1 MSPTAAG
8 SWAQIG
14 AELRMALPAV
24 ELAAAESATPTS
36 YFTDPRLS
44 PVLWKIATG
53 VGFTGGRVLE
63 TGCGSGA
70 FMAAAPADLR
80 LRWTG
85 VERDPT
91 SARIAQAR
99 FPGAQI
105 IASPLE
111 LVPLPAGVFDLAIG
125 NVPFADVQIYD
136 KDAPKLNLHNY
147 CLWRSLQAVHPGGYV
162 IALTSRYTM
171 DAASPGQRAE
181 LAALGDLVGAIRLP
195 SGALGEAGTRAIADI
210 VVLRRRGEHEPQ
222 RGANWLEV
230 APFSVVDSGFGGETS
245 VNEYFAE
252 HRDHILGTPTIN
264 RGLYRPEL
272 VIRSSGHLVEDL
284 ARSSDAVV
292 SVANEQGLRHS
303 GRGRTD
309 IDDVV
314 LADRDGR
321 KEGSFHLIG
330 NGVKQVR
337 DGRLHSV
344 DATSAELRAL
354 IGLRDAVIAMIDA
367 ESDLDASDA
376 VLAPLRRTLN
386 IRYDTYV
393 AKYGPLNRATIVEGK
408 PDPETGMATLSRRR
422 PRMGGFRQDPDY
434 VTVLA
439 LELYDDAT
447 GQAEKAPIFDRRVL
461 RRAVHPEHADSP
473 AEALAYCLNEH
484 GHLDVATVA
493 RLLGVTEQE
502 APRLLGDLAYCDPET
517 NQWTTAPEYLSG
529 DVRAKLQIAQA
540 AANRAPTRW
549 RRNVDALTAVVP
561 RDLAP
566 HEIRVRLGAPW
577 IPAADVA
584 RFCGEVLEATPVI
597 THESLTASW
606 TVKANAWQMNSP
618 AATIEWGTARVNA
631 FRIVELALN
640 GSTPVVYDTV
650 TLPDGNTARVKNVA
664 ETIAAVEKRQ
674 ALNAR
679 FAEWLWEDPER
690 TDRLTELYNRRY
702 NAIVPQKFDGS
713 HLSFD
718 GLADGWSPYPWQ
730 RDIVWRNVSSPSALC
745 GHDVGS
751 GKTLS
756 MVATAMTLRRL
767 GLATKPMIITPGHL
781 LEQVARDA
789 KRLYP
794 GAKVLMV
801 TKEDLTPERR
811 KLFAARCA
819 TGDWD
824 LVVMTHS
831 GFGLLPVSSAT
842 EDAFLEDQIAAYR
855 QALGSEDERSI
866 TVKNL
871 NKALDRMR
879 QRQAELRDKRHDD
892 GVSFEQL
899 GVDYLMVDEAHL
911 FKSLP
916 VPSRMTGFSLPESK
930 RAIDLALKLKWI
942 RERNDGA
949 RWGAFFTGTPVSNT
963 LAELYILQ
971 LYLNP
976 DRLAELGLTSFDA
989 WAAQFVDW
997 VTKVEVAPDGG
1008 SYRMHTRPARFMN
1021 TPELRRLFS
1030 EFADV
1035 RPKEAFT
1042 TGAPKLKV
1050 SIVTVEPT
1058 EGQQWFVDQLVRRA
1072 DALRSG
1078 VPERPDPNRPSLED
1092 NMLWVCGDG
1101 RKAALDLEL
1110 VGYPA
1115 GRPPKVEAVAR
1126 EILNR
1131 WLPSLDHPD
1140 GPNFQII
1147 FCDLGTPKEKGGSG
1161 VYGKIR
1167 STLIEAGMPPSM
1179 IRFVHSAK
1187 TDAARAQLF
1196 ADCRSGKVAA
1206 LIGSTPKLGTG
1217 VNVQERC
1224 RAIHHLD
1231 APWKPAEV
1239 EQRDGRGPRPG
1250 NRHDEVDSLRY
1261 ITPGTFDAY
1270 SWETLLRKFI
1280 VVTQLLVGEGDAREI
1295 EDLGDGVLTYAE
1307 ARAAATGDPL
1317 ILELTAVQSEISRLR
1332 GLATSHTRMQRRAG
1346 YDADAD
1352 REGASAAAHR
1362 AEVLTAI
1369 ADTAARSTPGWA
1381 SPHGERFAETTRI
1394 TEQMA
1399 GLIGAALT
1407 TGMPSVRLGTW
1418 SGVPVTAAIS
1428 EPDQDGPLVVTL
1440 TIGETSRVSGV
1451 TLRLP
1456 VSILAPSHRWRLAR
1470 DIADVVSQAGDRA

>member
-1 MSPTAAG
+1 
-8 SWAQIG
+8 
-14 AELRMALPAV
+14 
-24 ELAAAESATPTS
+24 
-36 YFTDPRLS
+36 
-44 PVLWKIATG
+44 
-53 VGFTGGRVLE
+53 
-63 TGCGSGA
+63 
-70 FMAAAPADLR
+70 MAAAPADLR

-111 LVPLPAGVFDLAIG
+111 HVPLPAGVFDLAIG

-171 DAASPGQRAE
+171 DAASSGQRAE

-195 SGALGEAGTRAIADI
+195 SGALGEAGTRAVADI
-210 VVLRRRGEHEPQ
+210 VVLRRRGEHEPR
-222 RGANWLEV
+222 RGADWLERGAV
-230 APFSVVDSGFGGETS
+230 LRRGQRLRRRDVRQRILRRAPSAHPGDAGDRPRSVPSRAGGPAIRGPRGGSRPQHRRGGERS
-245 VNEYFAE
+245 PRAGA
-252 HRDHILGTPTIN
+252 RGT
-264 RGLYRPEL
+264 RAAA
-272 VIRSSGHLVEDL
+272 
-284 ARSSDAVV
+284 ART
-292 SVANEQGLRHS
+292 L
-303 GRGRTD
+303 
-309 IDDVV
+309 DDVV

-330 NGVKQVR
+330 SGVKQVR
-337 DGRLHSV
+337 GGRLESV
-344 DATSAELRAL
+344 DGPARELRAL
-354 IGLRDAVIAMIDA
+354 IGLRDAVIAMLDA

-376 VLAPLRRTLN
+376 VLAPLRSRLN
-386 IRYDTYV
+386 ARYDAYV
-393 AKYGPLNRATIVEGK
+393 AKYGPLNRATVVEGK

-439 LELYDDAT
+439 LELYDDT
-447 GQAEKAPIFDRRVL
+447 TQKAEKAPIFDRRVI

-473 AEALAYCLNEH
+473 AEALAFCLNEH

-502 APRLLGDLAYCDPET
+502 APGLLGDLAYCDPET

-540 AANRAPTRW
+540 AADRDPARW

-584 RFCGEVLEATPVI
+584 RFCDELLEATPVI
-597 THESLTASW
+597 THETLTASW
-606 TVKANAWQMNSP
+606 TVKASAWQMNSP
-618 AATIEWGTARVNA
+618 AATIEWGTGRVNA

-650 TLPDGNTARVKNVA
+650 TLPDGNTTRVKNVA

-674 ALNAR
+674 ALDAR

-690 TDRLTELYNRRY
+690 TDRLIELYNRRY
-702 NAIVPQKFDGS
+702 NAIVPRRFDGS
-713 HLSFD
+713 HLTFD

-831 GFGLLPVSSAT
+831 GFGLLPVSPANRGRVSRRPDRRVPAGARQRGRALDHRQ
-842 EDAFLEDQIAAYR
+842 EPQQGARPDAPAAGGVTR
-855 QALGSEDERSI
+855 QAAR
-866 TVKNL
+866 
-871 NKALDRMR
+871 RR
-879 QRQAELRDKRHDD
+879 RELRATRCRLPHGRRGAPVQVAARPQPHDRLLAP
-892 GVSFEQL
+892 GVETGNRPGAQAQVDPRAQRRRALGRVLHGHAGEQHPRRAL
-899 GVDYLMVDEAHL
+899 HPPAVPQPGPSRRARPDQLRCVGRAVRRLGDAGRGRAGRRVVPHAHPAGPVHEHTGAAPPVLRVRRRAPQGGVHHRRPQARGVDRHRRSHRGPAV
-911 FKSLP
+911 
-916 VPSRMTGFSLPESK
+916 VC
-930 RAIDLALKLKWI
+930 
-942 RERNDGA
+942 
-949 RWGAFFTGTPVSNT
+949 
-963 LAELYILQ
+963 
-971 LYLNP
+971 
-976 DRLAELGLTSFDA
+976 
-989 WAAQFVDW
+989 
-997 VTKVEVAPDGG
+997 
-1008 SYRMHTRPARFMN
+1008 RPAR
-1021 TPELRRLFS
+1021 PPCRRAS
-1030 EFADV
+1030 
-1035 RPKEAFT
+1035 
-1042 TGAPKLKV
+1042 
-1050 SIVTVEPT
+1050 
-1058 EGQQWFVDQLVRRA
+1058 VRRA
-1072 DALRSG
+1072 GAARPEPAEPRGQHALG
-1078 VPERPDPNRPSLED
+1078 VRRRPQGRARPRARRATRP
-1092 NMLWVCGDG
+1092 G
-1101 RKAALDLEL
+1101 
-1110 VGYPA
+1110 
-1115 GRPPKVEAVAR
+1115 GRPRSRRWPAKSSTGGCRRSTTPTGPTSRSSSATSAR
-1126 EILNR
+1126 
-1131 WLPSLDHPD
+1131 
-1140 GPNFQII
+1140 
-1147 FCDLGTPKEKGGSG
+1147 PKEKGGSRASTA
-1161 VYGKIR
+1161 R
-1167 STLIEAGMPPSM
+1167 SAARCIEAGMPPSM

-1196 ADCRSGKVAA
+1196 ADCRSGKVAV

-1224 RAIHHLD
+1224 IAIHHLD
-1231 APWKPAEV
+1231 PPWKPAEV

-1250 NRHDEVDSLRY
+1250 NRHDVVDSLRY
-1261 ITPGTFDAY
+1261 VTPGTFDAY

-1280 VVTQLLVGEGDAREI
+1280 FVSQLLVGEGDAREV

-1307 ARAAATGDPL
+1307 VKAAATGDPL

-1332 GLATSHTRMQRRAG
+1332 GLATSHTRTQRRAEQ
-1346 YDADAD
+1346 DADAD
-1352 REGASAAAHR
+1352 RNEASAAAHR

-1369 ADTAARSTPGWA
+1369 ADTAERSAPGWV
-1381 SPHGERFAETTRI
+1381 SPRGERVAETARI

-1399 GLIGAALT
+1399 DLISAALT
-1407 TGMPSVRLGTW
+1407 TGMRACPAWGR
-1418 SGVPVTAAIS
+1418 
-1428 EPDQDGPLVVTL
+1428 GPAFPWPP
-1440 TIGETSRVSGV
+1440 RY
-1451 TLRLP
+1451 P
-1456 VSILAPSHRWRLAR
+1456 
-1470 DIADVVSQAGDRA
+1470 SQARTGRRSSLCRSERHRECPA